1 MGQRGRR
8 AQDGLRRE
16 AWWGIAPRGRARG
29 RGGGERRTGCRRQQQ
44 GKPKD
49 ERKMTG
55 YPRRRCY
62 VGRYSMVLRAMQP

>member
-16 AWWGIAPRGRARG
+16 ACWGIATRGRARG
-29 RGGGERRTGCRRQQQ
+29 RGGGERCTGCRRQQQ
-44 GKPKD
+44 GKSADK
-49 ERKMTG
+49 RKMTG

-62 VGRYSMVLRAMQP
+62 VESYSMVLGAMQP

>member
-29 RGGGERRTGCRRQQQ
+29 QGGGERRTGCRRLQQ
-44 GKPKD
+44 GKSGDK
-49 ERKMTG
+49 RKMTG
-55 YPRRRCY
+55 YPRRRCRKVQY
-62 VGRYSMVLRAMQP
+62 GP